1 MDPSS
6 RPIPAQAGHPSIART
21 GRVEI
26 PGESRIEIPRE
37 SRIEIIVADPAWRAW
52 LRDPERLA
60 RRAAHAVGGDA
71 TIVLDGDAAV
81 KRLNA
86 RHRGRNKPTNVLTF
100 EPAAR
105 FLPGEIVLALGTV
118 RREAEAAGRRGA
130 DHLAHLVVH
139 GMLHLQ
145 GHDHHEAGP
154 ARRMELAEAR
164 LLGRMRRPNP
174 WKPGAAAAG
183 KPRP

>member
-6 RPIPAQAGHPSIART
+6 RPSPAQAGHPS
-21 GRVEI
+21 V
-26 PGESRIEIPRE
+26 PN
-37 SRIEIIVADPAWRAW
+37 RIEIIVADPAWRAW

-60 RRAAHAVGGDA
+60 RRAALAAMEGAVGGAA
-71 TIVLDGDAAV
+71 TIVLDGDTAV

-100 EPAAR
+100 EPAGR
-105 FLPGEIVLALGTV
+105 FLPGEIVLALGTI
-118 RREAEAAGRRGA
+118 RREAAAAGRRGA

-139 GMLHLQ
+139 GMLHLR

-164 LLGRMRRPNP
+164 ILGRLRRPNP
-174 WKPGAAAAG
+174 WKNGTAPSSSRQ
-183 KPRP
+183 P